1 MEGIDQ
7 PVLNIRA
14 AIKFERGINMDFIS
28 LDHLVKDSIDMHM
41 HPGPGAGPCRF
52 DAIEAA
58 QMAKQAGMK
67 AIVLKSHAYT
77 AAVAII
83 VNQLVPG
90 IKVFGSI
97 CLNYEVGGLNY
108 HAVQNA
114 AGLGAKVVWMPTFSA
129 ANSINKF
136 RTLGLPLE
144 GDGITLLD
152 SAGKLVPEMERILVI
167 IKKNN
172 MVLATGHISPQE
184 TFVLIKE
191 ALKTGINKIIIT
203 HPTDREFGENHFTID
218 DLKGLSAMG
227 AFIEFTLI
235 GMLPNEFCH
244 DPVQIAQTIKTIGPE
259 RCIVSTDLGQPQNPL
274 PVEGMRLFIATLL
287 HQGITQKEVEMMIK
301 LNPAALLDLV

>member
-1 MEGIDQ
+1 ME
-7 PVLNIRA
+7 
-14 AIKFERGINMDFIS
+14 FIN
-28 LDHLVKDSIDMHM
+28 LDHLIKDSIDMHM
-41 HPGPGAGPCRF
+41 HPGPSAGPCRF

-58 QMAKQAGMK
+58 QMAQKAGMK

-83 VNQLVPG
+83 VSQLVPD
-90 IKVFGSI
+90 IKVIGSI

-108 HAVQNA
+108 HAVRNA

-144 GDGITLLD
+144 GDGISLLD
-152 SAGKLVPEMERILVI
+152 ENGKLVPEMERILSI
-167 IKKNN
+167 IKESD
-172 MVLATGHISPQE
+172 MVLATGHISPRE
-184 TFVLIKE
+184 TIVLVNAAQK
-191 ALKTGINKIIIT
+191 AGIGKMIIT
-203 HPTDREFGENHFTID
+203 HPTDTEFGESHFTIN
-218 DLKGLSAMG
+218 DLKALAAAG

-244 DPVQIAQTIKTIGPE
+244 DPAKIVQTIKTIGPE
-259 RCIVSTDLGQPQNPL
+259 HCIVSTDLGQPQNPL

-287 HQGITQKEVEMMIK
+287 HHGITQEEVEMMIK
-301 LNPAALLDLV
+301 SNPAKLLDLDCDQIEEGN